1 MRKAHRS
8 ISDVIDAP
16 DLKSPTNPK
25 SGRASWDER
34 GNSIW
39 EWQTG
44 PGVYSRELTAEQLQL
59 LEASH
64 LRIVEFPT
72 RRSLA
77 HDPVRRKAPLQLPE

>member
-1 MRKAHRS
+1 MSKTSRLSA
-8 ISDVIDAP
+8 DVIDAP
-16 DLKSPTNPK
+16 DLQSPSNPK
-25 SGRASWDER
+25 SGRASWDDR

-44 PGVYSRELTAEQLQL
+44 PGVYTRELTIEQLRQ

-72 RRSLA
+72 RRR
-77 HDPVRRKAPLQLPE
+77 P